1 MPTATSQ
8 QPPSQTSL
16 PSIRQLHPYLGPPSG
31 MSQPLTTGGAGYD
44 YPGGSTHYPPGPLPQ
59 LDGAGQPPPQREQ
72 PEIYGGVESEQDDF
86 DQHGPPKKKRRRQ
99 ALSCTGA
106 SPCLARNTCNRE
118 TQPLWL
124 SNPFPYPLAPW
135 IWSAIN
141 PCNPCPC
148 DVITGCSSPHLQNA
162 SGGSR
167 IDKNPGLQEST
178 MRTLFSPR
186 RTGKVP
192 VAYRRTCVSLSLA
205 KSILIGQ
212 IYLIN
217 PFFAPCLHPIPP
229 IHPSNRTRKSNR
241 EKYVTRAEYDELK
254 ARFDQLWALVHR
266 MLPPAPQTTV
276 PYYQTMPPQP
286 GPSVEAAQP
295 YHYTPMLTP
304 QQPYQPH
311 LDGTPPVM
319 QPLPPHRYPRPE
331 DSHSPTRNAGPSS
344 PLASTVQP
352 LTQPPPSRS
361 GRVGVVAGAGAGGV
375 VGTAVVAGG
384 GGGGG
389 DPKSPGPSLYHV
401 LLPQYRTVGV
411 KKLLRADAHAGRAS
425 ASRGPPGSRRLSNPP
440 YYRSDPPRSA
450 ANPISSPSIPELYI
464 DGTNPSLN
472 PPQPFHHLPPQN
484 STGRRMSDA
493 SGRFPGLEDERSR
506 GGSTSTFPSRDR

>member
-1 MPTATSQ
+1 MQASRQNDSPELPSRRGPTTTSGSEMPTATSQ

-99 ALSCTGA
+99 ALSCTECKRRKIKCDRNQ
-106 SPCLARNTCNRE
+106 PC
-118 TQPLWL
+118 
-124 SNPFPYPLAPW
+124 
-135 IWSAIN
+135 
-141 PCNPCPC
+141 
-148 DVITGCSSPHLQNA
+148 
-162 SGGSR
+162 
-167 IDKNPGLQEST
+167 
-178 MRTLFSPR
+178 
-186 RTGKVP
+186 
-192 VAYRRTCVSLSLA
+192 
-205 KSILIGQ
+205 
-212 IYLIN
+212 
-217 PFFAPCLHPIPP
+217 APCSRRGEQAKCQWHIVEPV
-229 IHPSNRTRKSNR
+229 

-493 SGRFPGLEDERSR
+493 SGRFPGLEDERSL
-506 GGSTSTFPSRDR
+506 SQ